1 MISPPWIA
9 VPPRGY
15 GGIEWVVHL
24 LTEELVRRGHDVT
37 LFATGDSS
45 THAELRFVFDV
56 APTAQMHLTQPDAM
70 QVGTAFRHI
79 AEEARAG
86 RGYDVVHDHSAWLGV
101 AFAKNLDVPLV
112 HTIHG
117 AFIEANREFYRTFR
131 DHAAFVT
138 ISQYQQRDFPELPY
152 AGCVPNAIDVDGF
165 PFRAEKEDYML
176 CLGRI
181 ARDKGQG
188 IAVGI
193 ARDIGIP
200 LVLAGKV
207 DSGEDTAYFEEAVLP
222 FVDGDLIRFEGEV
235 PDERKRELLAGARA
249 FLFPIQWPE
258 PFGLVMVE
266 AMACGT
272 PVIAF
277 PNGAV
282 PEVISNSEGGYIVGS
297 PEEMAEAIK
306 RAADISPERCRDYA
320 RSRFSPAV
328 MTDAYERIYAAIAAS
343 DDLKR

>member
-24 LTEELVRRGHDVT
+24 LTEELVHRGHDVT
-37 LFATGDSS
+37 LFATGDSA
-45 THAELRFVFDV
+45 TEADLRWVF
-56 APTAQMHLTQPDAM
+56 ATGTTSMMHQTRPDAM
-70 QVGTAFRHI
+70 HVGSAFRHVVS
-79 AEEARAG
+79 EARAG
-86 RGYDVVHDHSAWLGV
+86 RPYDVVHDHSAWLGV
-101 AFAKNLDVPLV
+101 AFAKTIDAPIV

-117 AFIEANREFYRTFR
+117 AFIQANREFYRAFR

-138 ISQYQQRDFPELPY
+138 ISEYQQRDFSEIPY
-152 AGCVPNAIDVDGF
+152 AGCVPNAVDIDGF
-165 PFRAEKEDYML
+165 PFRDAKEDYTV

-188 IAVGI
+188 IAVQV
-193 ARDIGIP
+193 AREIGVP

-207 DSGEDTAYFEEAVLP
+207 DPGDDTAYFEEAVLP

-235 PDERKRELLAGARA
+235 PDDRKRELLAGARA

-277 PNGAV
+277 RNGAV
-282 PEVISNSEGGYIVGS
+282 PEVIAEGESGFIVDS
-297 PEEMAEAIK
+297 REEMAEAIK
-306 RAADISPERCRDYA
+306 RTAEIPAERCRDYA
-320 RSRFSPAV
+320 RSRFAPAV
-328 MTDAYERIYAAIAAS
+328 MTDAYERIYSALAIGS
-343 DDLKR
+343 

>member
-37 LFATGDSS
+37 LFATGDSGTS
-45 THAELRFVFDV
+45 AELRFVFETG
-56 APTAQMHLTQPDAM
+56 PTALMHQTRADAM
-70 QVGTAFRHI
+70 HVGTAFRHI
-79 AEEARAG
+79 VAEGHAG
-86 RGYDVVHDHSAWLGV
+86 RPYDLVHDHAAWLGI
-101 AFAKNLDVPLV
+101 AFAKMIDVPLV

-117 AFIEANREFYRTFR
+117 AFVEANREFYALFHDDAT
-131 DHAAFVT
+131 FVT
-138 ISQYQQRDFPELPY
+138 ISEYQQREFPDIEY
-152 AGCVPNAIDVDGF
+152 AANVPNAVDVDGF
-165 PFRAEKEDYML
+165 EFRRGKEDYL
-176 CLGRI
+176 ICLGRI
-181 ARDKGQG
+181 ARDKAQG
-188 IAVGI
+188 VAVEV
-193 ARDIGIP
+193 AREAGVP

-207 DSGEDTAYFEEAVLP
+207 DPGEDTTYFQEAVLP
-222 FVDGDLIRFEGEV
+222 FVDGDLVRFEGEV

-258 PFGLVMVE
+258 PFGLVMIE

-282 PEVISNSEGGYIVGS
+282 PEVVVDGENGFIARSTQ
-297 PEEMAEAIK
+297 EMIGAIK
-306 RAADISPERCRDYA
+306 RLDEIAPERCRA
-320 RSRFSPAV
+320 FVEARFSPGA
-328 MTDAYERIYAAIAAS
+328 MTDAYERVYTSVAG
-343 DDLKR
+343 R